1 MQVVIKNFNSTPI
14 PKCSGLAPIPFIKE
28 GAKPSQSK
36 PKPPRGILASAND
49 WEMRLDLNTRLYFPP
64 DIIVTDMRPDLII
77 WSKKTKVV
85 IIGELTVP
93 WEDNI
98 DERNEYKRAKYQD
111 LVSDIKSRGWSVH
124 CFPFEIGCRGFA
136 TNSLYAF
143 ISRLGATSRLRKSMT
158 SKASEAAS
166 RGSAWVWSKYLA
178 AARVT

>member
-1 MQVVIKNFNSTPI
+1 MTNVLRQ
-14 PKCSGLAPIPFIKE
+14 GLAFI
-28 GAKPSQSK
+28 
-36 PKPPRGILASAND
+36 
-49 WEMRLDLNTRLYFPP
+49 
-64 DIIVTDMRPDLII
+64 
-77 WSKKTKVV
+77 SKKSKVL

-136 TNSLYAF
+136 TNSLHAF
-143 ISRLGATSRLRKSMT
+143 ISRLGASNRLRKAMM

-178 AARVT
+178 AARAT